1 MNNYSSYMKRQEIS
15 TETHER
21 LLNLGPTGRRRSPV
35 WARYGALAACAA
47 LIIGVGVWRL
57 APGRAPANDLK
68 SAAQFAPGYE
78 PKPGEKDVVGP
89 EDLAPGSSAALD
101 GLPALD
107 SDYKSD
113 GLPRINYGLSA
124 EESRE
129 SAKISMDYAAPEDST
144 SRELTRDDVI
154 ALAGGAEA
162 LEQLGW
168 GGFEFTG
175 RIIFDGDGKVWQ
187 MFLAG
192 KQDDFFFELE
202 LAPDAIPLTCV
213 ITEPHAVTE
222 VWGVE
227 VTARRSGIHGEG
239 PDREVWMP
247 ESREVEFIANGVGC
261 RFTLYGLEGQGGEVE
276 EMVSRFVQQSVLEG
290 LYLQNVI

>member
-1 MNNYSSYMKRQEIS
+1 MEHYNSYMDRQELS
-15 TETHER
+15 PEVHER
-21 LLNLGPTGRRRSPV
+21 LLNLKPPPRRSFCP
-35 WARYGALAACAA
+35 WMRYSALAACAA
-47 LIIGVGVWRL
+47 LVIGVGARRL
-57 APGRAPANDLK
+57 APGREVGQTLT
-68 SAAQFAPGYE
+68 SAAQFAPDCQ
-78 PKPGEKDVVGP
+78 PQLGEKDVVGP
-89 EDLAPGSSAALD
+89 KDLSPDPSLQGASKDELKQDLPQIDYGS
-101 GLPALD
+101 
-107 SDYKSD
+107 
-113 GLPRINYGLSA
+113 RV

-213 ITEPHAVTE
+213 IVEPHAVTE

-247 ESREVEFIANGVGC
+247 ESREVEFVANGVGC
-261 RFTLYGLEGQGGEVE
+261 RFTLYGLEGQGGAVE
-276 EMVSRFVQQSVLEG
+276 ELVSRFVQQSVLEG